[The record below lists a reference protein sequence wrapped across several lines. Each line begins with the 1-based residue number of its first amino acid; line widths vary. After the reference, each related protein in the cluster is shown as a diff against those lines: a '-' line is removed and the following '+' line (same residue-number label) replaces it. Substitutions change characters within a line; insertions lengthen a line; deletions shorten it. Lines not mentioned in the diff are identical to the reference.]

1 VEGVCQMFY
10 GIDLSKESFK
20 AGVLDVESE
29 KLRIIHC
36 GLQKELLEKFK
47 QRLTKEDYVVVE
59 ASTNTFWFVDQIRE
73 LVKDCYVIDP
83 WKFSIIYQS
92 KKKTDRIDAEKLTR
106 KLKYHVLYD
115 QSPDEFPTVFIPSK
129 EVQEIRSLF
138 STYDF
143 LKKEK
148 NMTKNRI
155 RSLLNQNGIFGFK
168 NKDISEKKVQTELL
182 AQEMSDSLIF
192 QVKMQFEVL
201 DVQEKKLEETK
212 GKILVKGKIFDR
224 EIELLTSIKGISPF
238 IAIAVMSDV
247 VDVHRFKNAKH
258 FCSYLRAAPG
268 IDASGDKTKIG
279 KINKHSR
286 NLTMGLLVES
296 MNHFRNGSN
305 KIEAFY
311 QKKSKGKSKGKVRV
325 AVIRKMLSYMYYMLT
340 REQYYYYVDKTN
352 HANKKAEYARVLKKI
367 A

>member
-1 VEGVCQMFY
+1 MFY

-20 AGVLDVESE
+20 AGVLENDSE
-29 KLRIIHC
+29 KLKIIHC
-36 GLQKELLEKFK
+36 GLQKEYLEKFK
-47 QRLTKEDYVVVE
+47 LRLTKEDYVVVE
-59 ASTNTFWFVDQIRE
+59 ASTNTFWFVDQVQE
-73 LVKDCYVIDP
+73 LVKECFVIDP

-115 QSPDEFPTVFIPSK
+115 QSQDEFPTVFVPSK

-168 NKDISEKKVQTELL
+168 NKDISEKKVQTEVLT
-182 AQEMSDSLIF
+182 QEMSEILVF
-192 QVKMQFEVL
+192 QIKILFEVL
-201 DVQEKKLEETK
+201 EVQENKMEETK
-212 GKILVKGKIFDR
+212 FKILIKGKIFDK
-224 EIELLTSIKGISPF
+224 EIDLLTSIKGISPF
-238 IAIAVMSDV
+238 IAIAVMSDI
-247 VDVHRFKNAKH
+247 VDVHRFKNTKH

-279 KINKHSR
+279 KVNKHSR
-286 NLTMGLLVES
+286 NLTMGLLIES
-296 MNHFRNGSN
+296 INHFRNGSH
-305 KIEAFY
+305 KIEVFY

-325 AVIRKMLSYMYYMLT
+325 AVVRKILTYMFNMLT
-340 REQYYYYVDKTN
+340 RDQYYYYIDKTN
-352 HANKKAEYARVLKKI
+352 HANKKAEYARVLKKV

>member
-1 VEGVCQMFY
+1 MFY

-20 AGVLDVESE
+20 AGILGIEND
-29 KLRIIHC
+29 KLKIIHG
-36 GLQKELLEKFK
+36 GLQKEYLEKFK

-59 ASTNTFWFVDQIRE
+59 ASTNTFWFVDQVRE
-73 LVKDCYVIDP
+73 LIKECYVVDP

-115 QSPDEFPTVFIPSK
+115 QSPDEFPTVFVPSK

-155 RSLLNQNGIFGFK
+155 RSLLSQNGIFGFK
-168 NKDISEKKVQTELL
+168 NKDISEKKVQEELL
-182 AQEMSDSLIF
+182 AEEMSEILIF
-192 QVKMQFEVL
+192 QVKMLFEVL
-201 DVQEKKLEETK
+201 DIQEKKMDETK
-212 GKILVKGKIFDR
+212 GKILIKGKIFEY

-247 VDVHRFKNAKH
+247 VDIRRFKNAKH

-279 KINKHSR
+279 KVNKHSR

-296 MNHFRNGSN
+296 MNHFRNGSS

-325 AVIRKMLSYMYYMLT
+325 AVVRKMLTFIYHMLT
-340 REQYYYYVDKTN
+340 RDQYYYYIDKKN
-352 HANKKAEYARVLKKI
+352 HANKKAEYARALKKI